1 MTVEEAYQSYGSKVF
16 VASAEMNLVTI
27 VRIIYESDDDRYL
40 NVLKVLNPRVNWTS
54 LPAGAEIQY
63 LDPSVIKEFLF

>member
-16 VASAEMNLVTI
+16 IASAEMNLVTI

-63 LDPSVIKEFLF
+63 LDPSVIKEFLY